1 MPLIDYEV
9 AGDYNKLLTVSL
21 TSSNI
26 NPLKNRLV
34 EKAAQIKQQSQLQ
47 PQKFATQKPKDDTM
61 SALMAFSDRQ

>member
-9 AGDYNKLLTVSL
+9 AGDYNKLLTASL
-21 TSSNI
+21 ASSNI

-47 PQKFATQKPKDDTM
+47 PQKLATQKPSDDTT